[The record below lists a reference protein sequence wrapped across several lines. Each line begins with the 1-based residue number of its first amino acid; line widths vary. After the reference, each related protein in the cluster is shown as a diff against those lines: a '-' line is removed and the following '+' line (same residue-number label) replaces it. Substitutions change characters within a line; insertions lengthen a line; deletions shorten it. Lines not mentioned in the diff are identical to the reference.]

1 VASKVIKHSSLHQEL
16 PHFFHPHVAPATFL
30 YLFWAYFRY
39 SYYHLLGT
47 PEFAW
52 FFFILIVS
60 VHALLFL
67 IPQWSISIK
76 AQFWYQKEKDVLNA
90 TFIFILPSGNNGSG
104 AICKLERSIVF
115 DKVLAVDIRKR
126 FSSIS
131 KRKSMSI
138 LLKSISS

>member
-1 VASKVIKHSSLHQEL
+1 VASKVIQHSSLHQEL

-30 YLFWAYFRY
+30 YLFWGYIRY
-39 SYYHLLGT
+39 NYYHVLGT

-76 AQFWYQKEKDVLNA
+76 AQFWYQKEKDILNA
-90 TFIFILPSGNNGSG
+90 TYIFILPTGNNGSG
-104 AICKLERSIVF
+104 AMCRLERSIVF
-115 DKVLAVDIRKR
+115 DKVFDVDVGGNLLL
-126 FSSIS
+126 FS
-131 KRKSMSI
+131 KEKVCVF
-138 LLKSISS
+138 L